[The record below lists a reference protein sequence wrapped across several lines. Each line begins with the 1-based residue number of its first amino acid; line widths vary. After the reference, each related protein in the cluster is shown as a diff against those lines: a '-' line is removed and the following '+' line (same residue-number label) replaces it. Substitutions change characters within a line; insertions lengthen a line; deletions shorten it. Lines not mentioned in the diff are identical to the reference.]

1 MLAHSPPLPLVV
13 DYGDED
19 RQVAPQDEEGILL
32 VFQRRRRV
40 RRIQLRIPTS
50 NFRKLV
56 VALDGEFPV
65 LEDLCI
71 EPLNANGECLVLP
84 ETFNAPHLRRFALRD
99 VTYFPGLLHLP
110 PPASCVEPAER
121 VGQCTRCC
129 GSQLWR
135 YVPFYYVYWF
145 VADLEH
151 GPRKIGHCGCL
162 STSST
167 MIRFSTYSI
176 TVDRVRSSKREM
188 AIFGGIGARNGGG
201 SSSRRSAEDG
211 GASSLVQHPTCVSAS
226 FVQLVLP

>member
-32 VFQRRRRV
+32 VLQRRRRV

-65 LEDLCI
+65 LEDLYI
-71 EPLNANGECLVLP
+71 EPLNANGEGLVLP
-84 ETFNAPHLRRFALRD
+84 ETFKAPHLRRFALRD

-110 PPASCVEPAER
+110 PPAPCVEPTER

-167 MIRFSTYSI
+167 MIRFSTYSL
-176 TVDRVRSSKREM
+176 
-188 AIFGGIGARNGGG
+188 
-201 SSSRRSAEDG
+201 SAG
-211 GASSLVQHPTCVSAS
+211 LAS
-226 FVQLVLP
+226 